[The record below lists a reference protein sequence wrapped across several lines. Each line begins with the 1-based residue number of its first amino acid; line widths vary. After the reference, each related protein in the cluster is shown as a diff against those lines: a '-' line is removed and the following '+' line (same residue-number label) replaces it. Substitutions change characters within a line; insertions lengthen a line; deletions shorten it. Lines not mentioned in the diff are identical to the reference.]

1 MLGNWLDPAY
11 LFNRNLGP
19 FTTKLAWFVLLGMF
33 LAMFVAWLL
42 KKRAIKSGD
51 IFSKKATRRLFVVI
65 WTMAWIGVVLWVLRQ
80 INVAYLSAPILFL
93 LWAIVSLIW
102 LAFIAKYWFG
112 VVPRRRSQLS
122 FETIKKQYLPR

>member
-19 FTTKLAWFVLLGMF
+19 FTSKLAWFVLFGMF
-33 LAMFVAWLL
+33 LSMFLSWLI
-42 KKRAIKSGD
+42 KRKAIKSGD
-51 IFSKKATRRLFVVI
+51 VFSKKASRRLFTAI
-65 WTMAWIGVVLWVLRQ
+65 WTMAWIGVVLWALRQ

-102 LAFIAKYWFG
+102 LAFIAKYWFK
-112 VVPRRRSQLS
+112 VVPARRSQLS
-122 FETIKKQYLPR
+122 NEVVKKQYLPR